1 MIEDI
6 NDSGWQY
13 NIYRMLCRQTL
24 CNNWLNEILVS
35 EISSLDTDAL
45 MSSTEFD
52 KYKSVLRFFF
62 TYDKRLKYNR

>member
-1 MIEDI
+1 
-6 NDSGWQY
+6 
-13 NIYRMLCRQTL
+13 MLCRQTL